1 MSQTLAKLHLQK
13 LIGSLSVPVAPI
25 TPYWQPVGPYWQPVG
40 PCRQPV
46 GTPYD
51 ARRSPPVPD
60 GPRRQPVG
68 PRRYLELP
76 LIIRTVHATLG
87 AVIYPFFCRALGCT
101 FALETPR
108 ASKICHAA

>member
-13 LIGSLSVPVAPI
+13 LIGSPSVPVAPI

-51 ARRSPPVPD
+51 ARRFPSATRRSPSV
-60 GPRRQPVG
+60 
-68 PRRYLELP
+68 
-76 LIIRTVHATLG
+76 
-87 AVIYPFFCRALGCT
+87 FRAAGGRCL
-101 FALETPR
+101 ALHSFE
-108 ASKICHAA
+108 